1 MKNENEELEN
11 SNKYIENLESK
22 LDLADKKKSRMDRYE
37 SENDEDLKLSVEDL
51 KRIMSEIKNEV
62 KKDNESVDKV
72 NMDELNKDFKDL
84 NDTIADIKLELKK
97 QKERSLS
104 NNQEDNNF
112 IEENEKGYDNMDQQF
127 DKIINKNKKKIGLI
141 RIISRILSVGALGIL
156 IVFFYLLSKAN
167 VLPNKYLFIIIGL
180 FSLLEFLYLFFSF
193 NKRAKKRTL
202 IFFDIIAVL
211 IMIIQLFGIVKINET
226 LDFLNKNLS
235 LKYDTNTYYVVANK
249 NAPYKKIGDIKD
261 STLYYVKDLDDTKQL
276 EREVKKVSGASIKYE
291 QDVVKLMDSILEN
304 ENKTVLLNTGNYD
317 AKVEIE
323 PDYSKKT
330 KIIGEIKLRTKLK
343 RETSNIDV
351 TEDPFTIYLSGIDTR
366 SGGMPTNSLSDVN
379 MVIAV
384 NPNTKKILLVS
395 IPRDYYVRIHGTSG
409 LNDKLTHAGALGGVK
424 LSKATI
430 EDLLDKKIDFYAR
443 VNFNSVVRLVDAVGG
458 ITLYSDVDYPF
469 TCWTD
474 NGCRFTPGNNNVK
487 GRCALAFARERY
499 AYDTGDRHRGEN
511 QQQVIKQ
518 ILNKVTSSTTL
529 IKNYS
534 TILNSLTGT
543 FESSLSTEDITSL
556 VKYQINDMSKWT
568 IVNANLDG
576 TTGMTYTY
584 SSPGRKLSVMYP
596 NEKTVE
602 AAKKQINDVLNEE

>member
-1 MKNENEELEN
+1 MKNENEELQN
-11 SNKYIENLESK
+11 STEYIEALDFK
-22 LDLADKKKSRMDRYE
+22 MDLANNKRSRMDRYE
-37 SENDEDLKLSVEDL
+37 NKNDEDLKLSVADL
-51 KRIMSEIKNEV
+51 KKLMSEIKEEV
-62 KKDNESVDKV
+62 QKDNKNVDKV

-84 NDTIADIKLELKK
+84 NNTIADIKQELKK

-104 NNQEDNNF
+104 NGPEDNSF
-112 IEENEKGYDNMDQQF
+112 IKKNEKGYDDVDQQF
-127 DKIINKNKKKIGLI
+127 DELISKNKKKIGLI
-141 RIISRILSVGALGIL
+141 KIISRILSVAALGVL

-167 VLPNKYLFIIIGL
+167 VLPNKYLFIIIGF
-180 FSLLEFLYLFFSF
+180 FSLLEFMYLFFSF
-193 NKRAKKRTL
+193 NKRTRKKTL

-211 IMIIQLFGIVKINET
+211 IMIIQIFGIVKINET

-249 NAPYKKIGDIKD
+249 QSSYNKISDINNE
-261 STLYYVKDLDDTKQL
+261 TLYGFKDLDNIKPL
-276 EREVKKVSGASIKYE
+276 EREVKKVVNVKLEYE
-291 QDVVKLMDSILEN
+291 KDVVKLMDSIID
-304 ENKTVLLNTGNYD
+304 NKEKVILLNSGNYD
-317 AKVEIE
+317 AKTDIE
-323 PDYSKKT
+323 PDYSKET
-330 KIIGEIKLRTKLK
+330 KILGEIKLKTKTK
-343 RETSNIDV
+343 TNKTDIDV
-351 TEDPFTIYLSGIDTR
+351 TEDSFTVYLSGIDTR

-384 NPNTKKILLVS
+384 NPNTKKVLLIS
-395 IPRDYYVRIHGTSG
+395 IPRDYYVQLHGTSG
-409 LNDKLTHAGALGGVK
+409 LSDKLTHTGALGGVK

-430 EDLLDKKIDFYAR
+430 EDLLDKKLDFYVR
-443 VNFNSVVRLVDAVGG
+443 VNFNSVINLVDAVGG
-458 ITLYSDVDYPF
+458 INLYSDVDYPF

-474 NGCRFTPGNNNVK
+474 RGCRFTPGNNYVK

-499 AYDTGDRHRGEN
+499 AYDSGDRHRGEN

-518 ILNKVTSSTTL
+518 VLNKVTSSTTL
-529 IKNYS
+529 IKSYS
-534 TILNSLTGT
+534 TILNSLNGT

-568 IVNANLDG
+568 IINANLDG

-602 AAKKQINDVLNEE
+602 NAKQQINDVLNEK

>member
-11 SNKYIENLESK
+11 STEYIKNLESRT
-22 LDLADKKKSRMDRYE
+22 DLADKKKSRMDRYE
-37 SENDEDLKLSVEDL
+37 SENNEDLKLSVADL
-51 KRIMSEIKNEV
+51 KKLMGEIKEEV
-62 KKDNESVDKV
+62 KKDNKNVDKV

-104 NNQEDNNF
+104 NDQEDNSI
-112 IEENEKGYDNMDQQF
+112 IEKDEKGYDNMDQEF
-127 DKIINKNKKKIGLI
+127 DKIVNKNKKKIGLI
-141 RIISRILSVGALGIL
+141 RIISRILSMAALGVL

-167 VLPNKYLFIIIGL
+167 VLPNKYLFIIIGF
-180 FSLLEFLYLFFSF
+180 FSLLEFMYLFFSF
-193 NKRAKKRTL
+193 NKRTRKKTL
-202 IFFDIIAVL
+202 IFFDVIAVL
-211 IMIIQLFGIVKINET
+211 MMIIQIFGIVKINET

-235 LKYDTNTYYVVANK
+235 LKYDTNTYYVVVNK
-249 NAPYKKIGDIKD
+249 QSSYNKLSDINNK
-261 STLYYVKDLDDTKQL
+261 TLYGFKDLDDIKPL
-276 EREVKKVSGASIKYE
+276 EREVKKVVNVKLEYE
-291 QDVVKLMDSILEN
+291 KDVVKLMDSIID
-304 ENKTVLLNTGNYD
+304 NKEKVILLNSGNYD
-317 AKVEIE
+317 AKTDIE
-323 PDYSKKT
+323 PDYSKET
-330 KIIGEIKLRTKLK
+330 KILGEIKLKTRTKTNK
-343 RETSNIDV
+343 TNIDV

-384 NPNTKKILLVS
+384 NPNTKKVLLTS
-395 IPRDYYVRIHGTSG
+395 IPRDYYVQLHGTSG

-474 NGCRFTPGNNNVK
+474 NGCRFTPGNNDVK

-499 AYDTGDRHRGEN
+499 AYDSGDRHRGEN

-518 ILNKVTSSTTL
+518 VLNKVTSSSTL

-534 TILNSLTGT
+534 TILNSLNGT

-602 AAKKQINDVLNEE
+602 TAKKQINDVLNEK